1 MDEREQSLSTRDLAG
16 GSGVGTS
23 ETDAAEREPREDSE
37 RAAASEEAPAPGDRS
52 GDRDVGE
59 PGAAVADAPPAT
71 EPGTTEATGGDQPP
85 AVEGAGALTADSE
98 SQATDEGSTAARDLE
113 TSGDRPASTDEM
125 TAGRG
130 RESDALLPADENAEF
145 QRRWESLQTGFV
157 DEPRRTVEQADELVA
172 QVMKRLADGFAT
184 ERERLEQ
191 QWGRGEDIST
201 EDLRVTLQR
210 YRAFFQ
216 RLLSA

>member
-1 MDEREQSLSTRDLAG
+1 
-16 GSGVGTS
+16 
-23 ETDAAEREPREDSE
+23 
-37 RAAASEEAPAPGDRS
+37 
-52 GDRDVGE
+52 
-59 PGAAVADAPPAT
+59 
-71 EPGTTEATGGDQPP
+71 
-85 AVEGAGALTADSE
+85 
-98 SQATDEGSTAARDLE
+98 
-113 TSGDRPASTDEM
+113 M
-125 TAGRG
+125 TAGRRG
-130 RESDALLPADENAEF
+130 EADALLPADENAEF
-145 QRRWESLQTGFV
+145 QSRWESLQTGFV
-157 DEPRRTVEQADELVA
+157 DQPRRTVEQADELVA